1 MSTLIIAAIVIVV
14 LSIASFLF
22 SVSKKKMGFLY
33 LSLVLFGLAVI
44 VAVAGIYQF
53 ISPKLNL

>member
-1 MSTLIIAAIVIVV
+1 MSTLMIAAIVIVV
-14 LSIASFLF
+14 LSIGSFLF

-33 LSLVLFGLAVI
+33 LSLILFGLAVL

-53 ISPKLNL
+53 ISAKLDL

>member
-1 MSTLIIAAIVIVV
+1 MSTLMIAAIVIVV
-14 LSIASFLF
+14 LSIGSFLF

-33 LSLVLFGLAVI
+33 LSLVLFGLAVL

-53 ISPKLNL
+53 MSAKLDL

>member
-1 MSTLIIAAIVIVV
+1 MTTLIIGATIILV

-33 LSLVLFGLAVI
+33 LSLILFGLAVL
-44 VAVAGIYQF
+44 VAVVAVYQYL
-53 ISPKLNL
+53 SVKVDA